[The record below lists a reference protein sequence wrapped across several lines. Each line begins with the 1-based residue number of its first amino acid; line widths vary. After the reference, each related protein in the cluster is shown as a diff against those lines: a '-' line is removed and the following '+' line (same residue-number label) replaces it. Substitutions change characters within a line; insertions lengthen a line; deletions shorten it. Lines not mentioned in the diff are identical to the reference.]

1 MRLPGG
7 DAVSLLAAWSDIPIG
22 TLVSLRRAAL
32 SGEKAE
38 FTRAWTASGPYV
50 GDDGV
55 ALIRVDVSGVVVPF
69 PLGRVSLGWTEPRV
83 PALPVVPLATVLD
96 PVPVRP
102 EPRSAGGL
110 LVTLICAV
118 LVALGTVQAIEWVLG
133 P

>member
-1 MRLPGG
+1 
-7 DAVSLLAAWSDIPIG
+7 VSLLASWSDIPIG

-38 FTRAWTASGPYV
+38 FTRAWTASGPYL

-83 PALPVVPLATVLD
+83 PAPPVVPLATVLD

-102 EPRSAGGL
+102 APASSGGL
-110 LVTLICAV
+110 LVTLICAA
-118 LVALGTVQAIEWVLG
+118 LVAWGTVQAIELVVGL
-133 P
+133 